1 MAASDQNPYEDT
13 LLIYDTAQ
21 EILSRDEFETLK
33 KAIEARM
40 KEVPNIDSKPDM
52 RSIMNSIL
60 PPKLY
65 IENGR
70 FMKKNISTEKT
81 SATHITFL
89 QSSLDTMLLS
99 RQARESGICPIREE
113 LHNQCLDEI
122 IRQVTL
128 DLPERGLILMRVRD
142 ELNMTIDA
150 YKQLYEGSLSY
161 TVKKQ
166 LQATKGIDELQE
178 RIRLLEDRK
187 AELEKKVKYIVVN
200 RIEGGD
206 LGEES

>member
-1 MAASDQNPYEDT
+1 M
-13 LLIYDTAQ
+13 
-21 EILSRDEFETLK
+21 
-33 KAIEARM
+33 
-40 KEVPNIDSKPDM
+40 PNIDTKPDM

-65 IENGR
+65 TENGR
-70 FMKKNISTEKT
+70 LMKKNVSTEKT

-150 YKQLYEGSLSY
+150 YKQLYQGSVSY

-166 LQATKGIDELQE
+166 LQATKGVDELHE
-178 RIRLLEDRK
+178 RIRILEERK
-187 AELEKKVKYIVVN
+187 QELEKKVK
-200 RIEGGD
+200 IEFNSVESGN
-206 LGEES
+206 LG